1 MTDFLEPL
9 ERRQH
14 RRTSLA
20 EKLKNLIGD
29 RDRLGDDL
37 SGFRAYKPE
46 KFAAELSQLHY
57 EKDQI
62 TDSAN
67 HAKKTM
73 SSVDGEIQSYKSRT
87 VSVFNIF
94 NYFSEDQKNFRAKI
108 SSLEEKSKVYKER
121 FESASKKLSA
131 KVAEIACVSTTIDKY
146 SKFDDVDAERRIENL
161 NRDIQGISQEIS
173 VIEGEIA
180 RINARAGPHIE
191 ELKRFQSKVRDLQSS
206 ISAAD
211 QFDRRLSA
219 ASNGYERAQI
229 HEECERRFGNGSPKK
244 ISRDATGEIRKLQND
259 IPKLEKRIKDEIKKS
274 ELSISHIIIDG
285 NNACYERSR
294 FIRFF
299 ALSHLVDELAKR
311 YKVTVVFDA
320 SIRRLMQS
328 DDAAIE
334 RIIGRTASV
343 HVTPTKNSADEYIL
357 KMASD
362 NPQSYIIS
370 NDRYAEFGDYDA
382 VKSDRVLRF
391 LIADGR
397 VMLNDLDISIPFNA

>member
-9 ERRQH
+9 ERRQR
-14 RRTSLA
+14 RRTSLT
-20 EKLKNLIGD
+20 EKLKNLTGD
-29 RDRLGDDL
+29 RDRLDDDL
-37 SGFRAYKPE
+37 SGFRAYEPT
-46 KFAAELSQLHY
+46 KFAADLSQLHY

-62 TDSAN
+62 SDSVN
-67 HAKKTM
+67 HARKTM
-73 SSVDGEIQSYKSRT
+73 SDLNGELQKYKSKA
-87 VSVFNIF
+87 VSVLNIF
-94 NYFSEDQKNFRAKI
+94 SYFSEDQKRIRVKI
-108 SSLEEKSKVYKER
+108 SSVEENIAACTARLET
-121 FESASKKLSA
+121 ASKKLAEKIA
-131 KVAEIACVSTTIDKY
+131 KISFLTATIDKY
-146 SKFDDVDAERRIENL
+146 SKFDAGDAERRIDSL
-161 NRDIQGISQEIS
+161 NREMRTISQEIS
-173 VIEGEIA
+173 VMGDEIA
-180 RINARAGPHIE
+180 RISAKAGPHIE
-191 ELKRFQSKVRDLQSS
+191 ELKRLQSKVRDLQSR

-244 ISRDATGEIRKLQND
+244 ISHDAAGEIRKLQNN
-259 IPKLEKRIKDEIKKS
+259 IAKLEKRIKDEIKKS

-285 NNACYERSR
+285 NNACYERSN

-299 ALSHLVDELAKR
+299 ALSHLVDELAKK

-343 HVTPTKNSADEYIL
+343 HVAPTKSGADEYIL
-357 KMASD
+357 RMAS
-362 NPQSYIIS
+362 NSPQSYIVS

-382 VKSDRVLRF
+382 VRSDRILRF